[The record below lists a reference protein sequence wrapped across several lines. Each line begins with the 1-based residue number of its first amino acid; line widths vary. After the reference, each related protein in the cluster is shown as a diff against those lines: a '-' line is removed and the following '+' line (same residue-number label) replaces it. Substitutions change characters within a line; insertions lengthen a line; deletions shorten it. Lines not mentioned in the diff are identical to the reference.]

1 MGQNKVRS
9 GARKETNGSGRKIK
23 GKVRGNWEVRRGCEV
38 LHCYRCHFFMSLCR
52 ILLNESLVLF
62 SIVL

>member
-38 LHCYRCHFFMSLCR
+38 LHCYRCHFLY
-52 ILLNESLVLF
+52 ELVQN
-62 SIVL
+62 ST

>member
-23 GKVRGNWEVRRGCEV
+23 GKVRGNWEVREV
-38 LHCYRCHFFMSLCR
+38 AKFCIVTNVTFCISLCR